1 MTGSTS
7 IRLSSSPSHQN
18 EAATAYVEHS
28 SAPRVN
34 TDIVIAEALRREYP
48 QLHLTVVPRATC
60 DLLSYAQAG
69 NAAAAP
75 IDQEKD
81 RFSWKTYRAPT
92 RRLDGEDDGLVE
104 IVQFG
109 KFMFEWKAREYVLFI
124 ANGRDGSSY
133 FPQVVNQ
140 YILSSSV
147 QTTEQLLLDVGRWTD
162 DLHDE
167 VWVFDGGRWQKS
179 RELWESVQAAEWENV
194 ILDEGM
200 KQSLIGDVD
209 NFFNGRDTY
218 RKLRVPWKR
227 GVIYYGPPG
236 NGKTISIKAMMH
248 ALGQRKDPVPTLY
261 VKTLSRWVDSMTF
274 RGLPGLY

>member
-7 IRLSSSPSHQN
+7 IRLGSAPSHHN
-18 EAATAYVEHS
+18 EAATVYVEHS

-69 NAAAAP
+69 NAVAAP

-92 RRLDGEDDGLVE
+92 RRLDGGDDGLVE

-133 FPQVVNQ
+133 IPQVANQ

-200 KQSLIGDVD
+200 KQSLIRDVN

-261 VKTLSRWVDSMTF
+261 VKTLSR
-274 RGLPGLY
+274 